1 MELDAKK
8 DAVYNNRGL
17 AYMELDRYD
26 QAQADFIQAIAL
38 NDKMDVYYY
47 NLGLIQYTQGEYE
60 DALKNYNKA
69 IELKRG
75 RLILFQQ
82 SETV

>member
-1 MELDAKK
+1 
-8 DAVYNNRGL
+8 
-17 AYMELDRYD
+17 MELDRYD

-69 IELKRG
+69 IELKRTPYIIPAERNCMTIRSPTPKPLPIMTG
-75 RLILFQQ
+75 L
-82 SETV
+82 SS